1 MCFSLNLWSVFDIF
15 RYVVSLEVNGQN
27 TDSVVSVCH
36 FYKSKHMSLKMSQ
49 TYNLV
54 TIFN

>member
-15 RYVVSLEVNGQN
+15 RYVVSLEVNSQN

-36 FYKSKHMSLKMSQ
+36 FYKSKHMSLKMSH